1 MLILAAIVTPT
12 PSAVAMLKFLGT
24 TTAVYLLTLLLAV
37 TRSFVLWTYRLKSKP
52 IRQPPR

>member
-1 MLILAAIVTPT
+1 
-12 PSAVAMLKFLGT
+12 MLKFLGT